1 MVARNIV
8 APLIAAALVSMSGIA
23 SQAEIS
29 EREFQ
34 VVGTWGGLEHWKARE
49 SVFWNETLPGASE
62 GKLTANAKPLTELGL
77 SGFELLRQLRL
88 GAFDFAHG
96 VFSYVAS
103 DSPVIEGVDLAGIVD
118 NLDAYREVMS
128 AYRPI
133 LEQEFRDKFNAEILM
148 LYPWPDQQMYCNLEG
163 AESADIALGDL
174 SGRKIRTYN
183 ATLGDFV
190 EGFGASATTITFAEV
205 IPAIEKGV
213 VDCSITSVTAAYRS
227 KLYQVTTHN
236 FQLNLGNVGSFLAV
250 NRDVWSSLS
259 EEDRDIIRSGLSE
272 LEEEMWTATAANNV
286 RGNLCTGK
294 GPCDLGDPGGLID
307 VVPGDADAE
316 RTREIVETIVL
327 KRWAKRCGAECAG
340 AWNDTV
346 GKVVGMT
353 ASAD

>member
-1 MVARNIV
+1 MTGFSAH
-8 APLIAAALVSMSGIA
+8 
-23 SQAEIS
+23 AEIS

-49 SVFWNETLPGASE
+49 SMFWNEMLPNAS
-62 GKLTANAKPLTELGL
+62 GGRLTANAKPLTELGL

-103 DSPVIEGVDLAGIVD
+103 DSPIIEGVDLAGIVE
-118 NLDAYREVMS
+118 NLEIYKKVMK
-128 AYRPI
+128 AYRPV

-148 LYPWPDQQMYCNLEG
+148 LYPWPDQQMYCKLEENIG
-163 AESADIALGDL
+163 ADVGISDL
-174 SGRKIRTYN
+174 AGKKVRTYN

-190 EGFGASATTITFAEV
+190 EGIGASATTITFAEV

-250 NRDVWSSLS
+250 NQDLWSSLS
-259 EEDRDIIRSGLSE
+259 DIERDVINSE
-272 LEEEMWTATAANNV
+272 LGKLEKEMWTATAKNNV
-286 RGNLCTGK
+286 RGNLCTGN
-294 GPCDLGDPGGLID
+294 GPCDLGESGGLIA
-307 VVPGDADAE
+307 VVPGDADIAK
-316 RTREIVETIVL
+316 TREIVENIVL
-327 KRWAKRCGAECAG
+327 KRWAERCGTECANV
-340 AWNDTV
+340 WNDSV
-346 GKVVGMT
+346 GKVVGLT
-353 ASAD
+353 ASTD